1 MKITHLVNIFSVL
14 YENTFNVG
22 TFIYLF
28 QIFFLLFFSLLPVHV
43 LNTCMSFLGSIHN
56 VCLVKCAQHMHA
68 VSLSC
73 VSVICLAQ
81 FVGKLLWIYF
91 YLYMYTCRYTKC
103 THTQKVNCSIS
114 TGISF
119 IFFFRKPSIL

>member
-28 QIFFLLFFSLLPVHV
+28 PDFFLLFFSLLPVHV

-56 VCLVKCAQHMHA
+56 VCRVKCAQHMHA

-103 THTQKVNCSIS
+103 AHTK
-114 TGISF
+114 
-119 IFFFRKPSIL
+119 K

>member
-28 QIFFLLFFSLLPVHV
+28 PDFFLLFFSLLPVHV

-103 THTQKVNCSIS
+103 AHTKKCIAV
-114 TGISF
+114 
-119 IFFFRKPSIL
+119 